1 MTYYVVHKGRKPGIY
16 NNWNE
21 CKKQVDGF
29 EDPVFKK
36 FDDQKEAQL
45 FLQNGFPNK
54 KNYVSKKTNIDK
66 KNEQIL
72 KDELKDV
79 EDKVFVYTDGSCIKF
94 KNGLSKAGYGIYIP
108 SKNIRVGEPLL
119 NQKQT
124 NNRAELTAILKVF
137 LYLNEEDK
145 KKKIII
151 ITDSQY
157 SIYIFKDTGLNYE
170 KDNFMKDGKEVL
182 NKDLIIEA
190 LKIKRTYNV
199 VLLKVRAHTSKEDI
213 HAKNNEIV
221 DKLAKDGAHKN
232 THNNT
237 SSNIFEKRI
246 ENYQEQDYFDKLE
259 DYATL
264 PTEINTGFE
273 DDEIED
279 DYDNDDYDD
288 NKKKKNIQNNNNKNN
303 KNIFQEK
310 QEKQNINF
318 RVIDNIKKDIT
329 MNELF
334 GYEESNETITKIK
347 KKPSSTLNKWFIAK

>member
-29 EDPVFKK
+29 ENPVFKK
-36 FDDQKEAQL
+36 FDNKDEAQL
-45 FLQNGFPNK
+45 FLENGFPNK
-54 KNYVSKKTNIDK
+54 KNYISKKTNIDK

-79 EDKVFVYTDGSCIKF
+79 EDKIFIYTDGSCIKF

-137 LYLNEEDK
+137 LYLTEEEK

-190 LKIKRTYNV
+190 LKIKRMYNV

-246 ENYQEQDYFDKLE
+246 EKYQEDDYFDNLE

-264 PTEINTGFE
+264 PTEIYTGMNDNNIDTDSKNT
-273 DDEIED
+273 
-279 DYDNDDYDD
+279 NLT
-288 NKKKKNIQNNNNKNN
+288 NSKNFNNN
-303 KNIFQEK
+303 

-318 RVIDNIKKDIT
+318 RVIDKIKKDIT

-347 KKPSSTLNKWFIAK
+347 KKSSSTLNKWFISK

>member
-16 NNWNE
+16 NNWKD

-29 EDPVFKK
+29 ESPIFKK
-36 FDDQKEAQL
+36 FDNQKEAQN
-45 FLQNGFPNK
+45 FLENGFPNK

-66 KNEQIL
+66 KNLQIL
-72 KDELKDV
+72 SDEL
-79 EDKVFVYTDGSCIKF
+79 ENQENKVFVYTDGSCIKF

-137 LYLNEEDK
+137 LYITEEEK

-199 VLLKVRAHTSKEDI
+199 VLLKVRAHTTKEDI
-213 HAKNNEIV
+213 HSKNNEIV
-221 DKLAKDGAHKN
+221 DKLAKDGAYKN
-232 THNNT
+232 THNNN
-237 SSNIFEKRI
+237 SSNIFKKRI
-246 ENYQEQDYFDKLE
+246 ENYQSEDYYDNLE

-264 PTEINTGFE
+264 PTNIYTGMN
-273 DDEIED
+273 
-279 DYDNDDYDD
+279 ND
-288 NKKKKNIQNNNNKNN
+288 NNNYKDNN
-303 KNIFQEK
+303 TNHK
-310 QEKQNINF
+310 KQNINF
-318 RVIDNIKKDIT
+318 QVTDNIKKNIT

-347 KKPSSTLNKWFIAK
+347 KKNSSTLNKWFIKND